1 MSVLTSTGRHTRPR
15 PRQRTPFRL
24 ILLTIIVPV
33 VLALLVASGELG
45 RHGWASFIFRVAGTG
60 ATAATPADLN
70 LPSDPPPPKTVMI
83 EVPAPPSFYILMPVA
98 ALRTH
103 QAVTVTITVRAGE
116 LLLIVA
122 GNPGR

>member
-1 MSVLTSTGRHTRPR
+1 VSVLTSTGRHARPR

-70 LPSDPPPPKTVMI
+70 LPSDPPPPPVIVVMVVPQLAHAKTM
-83 EVPAPPSFYILMPVA
+83 
-98 ALRTH
+98 
-103 QAVTVTITVRAGE
+103 TVTILVWKGE
-116 LLLIVA
+116 HLLVVPKWPL
-122 GNPGR
+122 P

>member
-33 VLALLVASGELG
+33 VLALLVVSGELG

-70 LPSDPPPPKTVMI
+70 LPKVRPVPPPPVIVVMVVPQLAHAKTM
-83 EVPAPPSFYILMPVA
+83 
-98 ALRTH
+98 
-103 QAVTVTITVRAGE
+103 TVTILVWKGE
-116 LLLIVA
+116 HLLVVPKWPL
-122 GNPGR
+122 P